1 MSENKKPFI
10 EGKIKGNIKDNSNP
24 PPKPKIPPPAQP
36 KMQMKYSY
44 RIDLN
49 SDYPYIQ
56 ETDVP
61 SEKTI
66 TWKLEEILLQKN
78 EIILDYQDS
87 WSRIRKWL
95 QENHP
100 ELLI

>member
-1 MSENKKPFI
+1 
-10 EGKIKGNIKDNSNP
+10 
-24 PPKPKIPPPAQP
+24 
-36 KMQMKYSY
+36 MKYSY
-44 RIDLN
+44 RINLN

-95 QENHP
+95 KENHP
-100 ELLI
+100 EILI

>member
-1 MSENKKPFI
+1 
-10 EGKIKGNIKDNSNP
+10 
-24 PPKPKIPPPAQP
+24 
-36 KMQMKYSY
+36 MKYSY

>member
-1 MSENKKPFI
+1 
-10 EGKIKGNIKDNSNP
+10 
-24 PPKPKIPPPAQP
+24 
-36 KMQMKYSY
+36 MKYSY

-95 QENHP
+95 KENHP
-100 ELLI
+100 KILI